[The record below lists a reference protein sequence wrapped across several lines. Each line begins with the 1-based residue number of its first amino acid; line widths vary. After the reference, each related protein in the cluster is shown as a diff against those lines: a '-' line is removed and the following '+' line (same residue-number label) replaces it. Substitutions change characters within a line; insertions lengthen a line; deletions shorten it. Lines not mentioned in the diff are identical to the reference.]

1 MVSWLPRASKAP
13 RIGLQSGR
21 FPPIRPKLGQKRH
34 IGESRSGSART
45 WWAGRWPTLRRG
57 VRFGSVLVDR
67 ARHETGLAVLTV
79 VDTHEA
85 ILCLGAPALRP
96 QHPPRVGL
104 GVHHHYSR

>member
-1 MVSWLPRASKAP
+1 MEAPGPGGLAGGPRFVEVSVL
-13 RIGLQSGR
+13 
-21 FPPIRPKLGQKRH
+21 
-34 IGESRSGSART
+34 
-45 WWAGRWPTLRRG
+45 
-57 VRFGSVLVDR
+57 VSVLVDR
-67 ARHETGLAVLTV
+67 ARHETGLAVVTV